1 MSNDDIVVHKR
12 RSWSAIPDDILED
25 LRLNPRSR
33 VLIGWMVG
41 RPRDWK
47 IQVGYMLKA
56 LGISEYEWRSSRAE
70 LQHCGYYRQ
79 TRTRQSNG
87 SFAWKK
93 EVFDPP
99 LPPSLRNSQMVD
111 TIRGSVVDEKLAH
124 ESVMDEFLEDIP
136 PPSKQDHLPPP
147 TSSKKLRS
155 KVSAPQ
161 QVVVDLDE
169 LVEAAY
175 WQAMKADKAIKNPSA
190 WRASVRKRIQE
201 NGPSAEDLLCLDQWR
216 AFLKAIERRQAEE
229 VEKAAKTAQPVTDRE
244 VARERASNLSRSFGR
259 SASRRTNP
267 DNGESTANQPQD
279 DGETPS

>member
-1 MSNDDIVVHKR
+1 
-12 RSWSAIPDDILED
+12 
-25 LRLNPRSR
+25 
-33 VLIGWMVG
+33 
-41 RPRDWK
+41 
-47 IQVGYMLKA
+47 
-56 LGISEYEWRSSRAE
+56 
-70 LQHCGYYRQ
+70 
-79 TRTRQSNG
+79 
-87 SFAWKK
+87 
-93 EVFDPP
+93 
-99 LPPSLRNSQMVD
+99 
-111 TIRGSVVDEKLAH
+111 
-124 ESVMDEFLEDIP
+124 
-136 PPSKQDHLPPP
+136 
-147 TSSKKLRS
+147 
-155 KVSAPQ
+155 
-161 QVVVDLDE
+161 VVVDLDE